1 MMEPAEA
8 EIASVSVSD
17 QKQAVLKH
25 GPDDLPSK
33 EFGKSNAEEIIK
45 KEQSTK
51 MMADL

>member
-1 MMEPAEA
+1 MVEPAEA

-45 KEQSTK
+45 RNNQQK
-51 MMADL
+51 